1 MKNKIKNITTHD
13 LIIAHIV
20 RNGNFATH
28 HPMIK
33 TISRIVCPKK
43 PIGKN
48 TMTTNI
54 TKIINF
60 NDGLNR

>member
-1 MKNKIKNITTHD
+1 MANITIHD

-20 RNGNFATH
+20 RNGNLATH
-28 HPMIK
+28 HPI
-33 TISRIVCPKK
+33 IRIINKMVCPNK
-43 PIGKN
+43 PIGKKI
-48 TMTTNI
+48 MTTNI